1 MRAVADSNVVVSG
14 LLWRGSSRDLL
25 DLARRGD
32 LELFTSPALLLEL
45 QDVLHRKKFSRRFE
59 LARVGPQELVVGY
72 ANLATLVVPTKVD
85 PVVAADPDD
94 DEVLACAVAASVGW
108 IVSGDRH
115 LLDLQEYQGIR
126 ILSPRQALAL
136 LRETG

>member
-14 LLWRGSSRDLL
+14 LLWRGPSRDLL
-25 DLARRGD
+25 DRAHRGD

-45 QDVLHRKKFSRRFE
+45 QDVLHRRKFSRRFK
-59 LARVGPQELVVGY
+59 LARVKPQQLIVGY
-72 ANLATLVVPTKVD
+72 ANLATLVAPTSID

-94 DEVLACAVAASVGW
+94 DEVLACAVAATVGW

-126 ILSPRQALAL
+126 ILTPRQALTL
-136 LRETG
+136 LRETE